1 MSSRTNH
8 VARQNSFERVPSG
21 IPGLDCMLQGG
32 LPRNSITLLCGAS
45 GSGKTLF
52 TLQYLYKG
60 AIEHDEPGV
69 YISFSETPEAIYRHG
84 KVFGWDLEGLAAKNK
99 FAVIRYEPHEVVRI
113 IEEGGGL
120 IRDTVE
126 SLGAKRLVIDSLTA
140 YELLFDNDYKRN
152 ESILYLFELL
162 RKWGT
167 TSLLT
172 SESWVV
178 PSAITTGVVGD
189 RIGFLTDGI
198 IHLYYVRK
206 GMGKVRALEVIKM
219 RDTTHEAQ
227 LRQFELVGAGLKV
240 CKGAGALGR
249 L

>member
-1 MSSRTNH
+1 MATRKTH
-8 VARQNSFERVPSG
+8 VIRQSSFERIQSG
-21 IPGLDCMLQGG
+21 IPGLDSMLEGG
-32 LPRNSITLLCGAS
+32 IPKNSITLLCGAS
-45 GSGKTLF
+45 GSGKTLLA
-52 TLQYLYKG
+52 LQYLYNG
-60 AIEHDEPGV
+60 VMEHDEPGV
-69 YISFSETPEAIYRHG
+69 YISFSESPEAIYQHG
-84 KVFGWDLEGLAAKNK
+84 RVFGWDLEALAAKNK

-126 SLGAKRLVIDSLTA
+126 SIGAKRLVIDSLTA
-140 YELLFDNDYKRN
+140 YELLFDNEYKRN

-167 TSLLT
+167 TALLT

-178 PSAITTGVVGD
+178 PNATTSGAVGD

-198 IHLYYVRK
+198 IHLYYIRK
-206 GMGKVRALEVIKM
+206 RGRQTRALEVIKM
-219 RDTTHEAQ
+219 RDTTHEVQ
-227 LRQFELVGAGLKV
+227 LRKFELVESGLKI
-240 CKGAGALGR
+240 CKGGAIGR